1 MTDQSSNLWT
11 MIKIM
16 VNCWLKLTESREL
29 LTKKVTENAILT
41 SRFNIFYHT
50 CMKIDQLGCISLKS
64 HKHFCFIN
72 SFFYFVSFS
81 WKNEF
86 NSLSSF
92 YDVIRFVFY
101 YVTFK
106 KYLFKN
112 KQICPILLSYLHIF
126 VVVGKVFVI

>member
-1 MTDQSSNLWT
+1 MTDQSSNAWT
-11 MIKIM
+11 MVKIM

-29 LTKKVTENAILT
+29 PTKKVTENAILT

-92 YDVIRFVFY
+92 YDV
-101 YVTFK
+101 
-106 KYLFKN
+106 
-112 KQICPILLSYLHIF
+112 S
-126 VVVGKVFVI
+126 